1 MALLQNYVIGG
12 DFLTTDILLFIRD
25 VFIDLFELMRNT
37 VVFEPS
43 LLLFDF
49 PVTVWDLSLAF
60 FTTDVFL
67 FFFDFLDDYDDVSVK
82 GG

>member
-67 FFFDFLDDYDDVSVK
+67 FFFGFLDDYDDVSVK
-82 GG
+82 GV